1 MSPALGKDEAML
13 WQAVPPC
20 CALGAVRAGYNQSGQ
35 VAGATR
41 PFCRVGSDEA

>member
-20 CALGAVRAGYNQSGQ
+20 CALGAVRAGVQPIWAGGRSRMALLQSG
-35 VAGATR
+35 
-41 PFCRVGSDEA
+41 E